1 MQLRLRPKNERGA
14 VNRSLI
20 IKTVLFVVIFL
31 IAIFILDKINMPT
44 PTKLI
49 KQEVSNDKIIT
60 LK

>member
-31 IAIFILDKINMPT
+31 IAIFLLDKINMPT

-49 KQEVSNDKIIT
+49 KQEISNDKII
-60 LK
+60 KVK

>member
-1 MQLRLRPKNERGA
+1 MQLRLRPKYERGT

-31 IAIFILDKINMPT
+31 IAIFLLDKINMPT

-49 KQEVSNDKIIT
+49 KQEVSNVNIIT

>member
-31 IAIFILDKINMPT
+31 IAIFLLDKINMPT

>member
-1 MQLRLRPKNERGA
+1 MQLRLRPKYERGT

-31 IAIFILDKINMPT
+31 IAIFLLDKINMPT